1 MQCSVLGANRAILSA
16 DVQLRPEYM
25 GESHRDRLTS
35 GVLSYPSC
43 LVPSVIGPHTS
54 DHSDGLRKLLDI
66 VRGQYWGPRRRCFYG
81 IKFAAIVYSIPP
93 RIERRK
99 KG

>member
-16 DVQLRPEYM
+16 NVQLRPEYM

-35 GVLSYPSC
+35 GVLSYPSG
-43 LVPSVIGPHTS
+43 LVSGVIGPHTS

-66 VRGQYWGPRRRCFYG
+66 VRGQYWPTAALLLEHQIRCNCLQH
-81 IKFAAIVYSIPP
+81 PP
-93 RIERRK
+93 SDREKKK